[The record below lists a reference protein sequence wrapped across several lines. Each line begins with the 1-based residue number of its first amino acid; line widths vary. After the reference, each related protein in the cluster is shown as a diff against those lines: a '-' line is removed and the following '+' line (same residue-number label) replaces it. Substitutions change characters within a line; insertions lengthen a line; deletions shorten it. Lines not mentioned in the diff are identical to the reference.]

1 MTAAETDMR
10 DFEILGETD
19 DWLILDKPVGVSVH
33 NRQGEDLVSFMKE
46 RLGTDKVFLV
56 NRLDSG
62 TCGLVLFAKH
72 SQSAKTLQ
80 QSFEK
85 RLVSKTYLA
94 RVQVLKNQPV
104 VGESGLWRWPLT
116 NRTENRRDPKGFGGK
131 RIPCQTQWKV
141 LDVAEDRAIL
151 SIDLLTG
158 RKHQIRRHCA
168 IQGWPVWGD
177 PRYGIENPEPVEGH
191 HLIAK
196 ELSFNDP
203 KNGDLIIVRSKFE
216 L

>member
-1 MTAAETDMR
+1 MR
-10 DFEILGETD
+10 DVEILRETD
-19 DWLILDKPVGVSVH
+19 DWLVLDKPVGVSVH
-33 NRQGEDLVSFMKE
+33 NRQGEDLVSFIKE
-46 RLGTDKVFLV
+46 RYDTDKVFLV

-72 SQSAKTLQ
+72 SESAKALQ

-94 RVQVLKNQPV
+94 RVQILKNHPV

-116 NRTENRRDPKGFGGK
+116 NRTENRRAPKGFGGK

-141 LDVAEDRAIL
+141 LEVAEDQAIL

-168 IQGWPVWGD
+168 IHGWPVWGD
-177 PRYGIENPEPVEGH
+177 PRYGIENPEPVKGH

-203 KNGDLIIVRSKFE
+203 TSGDLITVRSKFE